1 MVEVGLFT
9 FYVTILTYMNN
20 ENSTQVNNILE
31 HIIFTINN
39 YLIESTDFLDLMIQM
54 DLILMVFDAFEK
66 YRNE

>member
-9 FYVTILTYMNN
+9 FFVTILTYMNN